1 MQCKG
6 LSDPSYKVTHPSGN
20 LSDTFNIITQS
31 FCFYYISYLN
41 KLLAF
46 ARSLYNEVL
55 IKAAPHLFHQFLD
68 KFQIKK
74 KTFVGSDPFNRDKFS
89 RLWKYN
95 IKTYIRNITKIKY
108 TRILPTSYMPL
119 NQIQE
124 LLLLIADALDM
135 GFFTCT
141 PGTLTH

>member
-6 LSDPSYKVTHPSGN
+6 LSDPSYKVTHTSGN

-46 ARSLYNEVL
+46 ARSLYNEEL
-55 IKAAPHLFHQFLD
+55 LKAAPHLFHQFLD

-74 KTFVGSDPFNRDKFS
+74 KKTNKTFVRSDPFNRDKFS
-89 RLWKYN
+89 RL
-95 IKTYIRNITKIKY
+95 
-108 TRILPTSYMPL
+108 
-119 NQIQE
+119 
-124 LLLLIADALDM
+124 
-135 GFFTCT
+135 
-141 PGTLTH
+141 

>member
-6 LSDPSYKVTHPSGN
+6 LSDPSYKVTHTSGN
-20 LSDTFNIITQS
+20 LSDTFNITTQS

-74 KTFVGSDPFNRDKFS
+74 KKHLLGQIPSIGINFQDSG
-89 RLWKYN
+89 
-95 IKTYIRNITKIKY
+95 NIT
-108 TRILPTSYMPL
+108 
-119 NQIQE
+119 
-124 LLLLIADALDM
+124 
-135 GFFTCT
+135 
-141 PGTLTH
+141 